1 MITALNPKNV
11 AKPDDRRWIYA
22 TQTEGSKRQHAYLEE
37 LLKREGMEAAE
48 LFGEGFSSVQE
59 LSRWAVH
66 WAIDLLESR
75 SSARYMEKY
84 RQELEED
91 REQAMKSMIADF
103 FRAKH
108 PELRRASFD
117 A

>member
-1 MITALNPKNV
+1 MKTALNPKNV
-11 AKPDDRRWIYA
+11 PKPDDRRWIYA
-22 TQTEGSKRQHAYLEE
+22 TQTEGSASQHRYLAD
-37 LLKREGMEAAE
+37 LLQREGIEAAD
-48 LFGEGFSSVQE
+48 LFGDGFSTAAE

-75 SSARYMEKY
+75 GHVRYMEQH
-84 RQELEED
+84 RVEFEEH
-91 REQAMKSMIADF
+91 REQQMKSMIADY

-108 PELRRASFD
+108 PELRKSFD

>member
-1 MITALNPKNV
+1 MISALNPKHV
-11 AKPDDRRWIYA
+11 AKPDERRWIYA
-22 TQTEGSKRQHAYLEE
+22 TQTEGSKRQHDYLQE
-37 LLKREGMEAAE
+37 LLKREGIEAAD
-48 LFGEGFSSVQE
+48 LFGEGFSSLQE

-75 SSARYMEKY
+75 SSARYMEQY

-91 REQAMKSMIADF
+91 REQQMKSMIADF

-108 PELRRASFD
+108 PELRKSFD